1 MKKTL
6 IVVLLFA
13 GIAFSQVTEE
23 EQVKIVLAN
32 YVIQLDKAIKLN
44 TNLTES
50 MNVFVSELQA
60 IKEPSDE
67 LIAIL
72 KKYNIYKGDN
82 GNIPSEN

>member
-13 GIAFSQVTEE
+13 GIAFSQVTGE
-23 EQVKIVLAN
+23 EQIKIILAN
-32 YVIQLDKAIKLN
+32 YVIQLDKAVKLN
-44 TNLTES
+44 ANLTES

-67 LIAIL
+67 LITLL
-72 KKYNIYKGDN
+72 KKYGLYKEDK
-82 GNIPSEN
+82 